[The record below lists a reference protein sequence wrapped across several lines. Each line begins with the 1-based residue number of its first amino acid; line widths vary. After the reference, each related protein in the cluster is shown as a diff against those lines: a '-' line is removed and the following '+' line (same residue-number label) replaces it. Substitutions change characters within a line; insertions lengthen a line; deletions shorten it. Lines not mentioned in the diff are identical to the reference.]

1 MSKYVYS
8 DKRKSTGL
16 HIDMTQQEAT
26 KAPSKSDYAETR
38 RLLRDFCISIK
49 IIPQFERR
57 SELIRWRSAAI
68 AGGLR

>member
-26 KAPSKSDYAETR
+26 KTPSKLDYAETK
-38 RLLRDFCISIK
+38 RLLRDFCIPIK
-49 IIPQFERR
+49 IIPKFESR
-57 SELIRWRSAAI
+57 SELIRWRFAVIVA
-68 AGGLR
+68 GLR

>member
-8 DKRKSTGL
+8 DKLKSTGL

-38 RLLRDFCISIK
+38 RLFRDFCIPIK

-68 AGGLR
+68 VSQL